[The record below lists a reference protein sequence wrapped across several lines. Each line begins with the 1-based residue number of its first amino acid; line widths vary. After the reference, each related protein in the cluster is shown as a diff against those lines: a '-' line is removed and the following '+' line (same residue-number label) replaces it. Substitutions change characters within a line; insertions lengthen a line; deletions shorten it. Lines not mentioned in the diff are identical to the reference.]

1 MCWNTWQRNAI
12 NVKGAEEVRFILE
25 LGDTKNLFTQSIRQQ
40 NPFNIFSIR
49 QQNSKEGGTKIYTHY
64 RITLDSKLSWH
75 KNLYSVIIIFSNPH
89 IVWYLS
95 YHMIWY
101 HPIHLYITYHMISND
116 DMISSYIFICSILIS
131 SQWVTDQRS
140 VRGFNLHKCK
150 KRPIHLTVKC
160 IAVKI
165 RIITLI
171 NYFTLSKETNKCGF
185 YLWGVHVSA
194 ILPSS
199 AGKDWF

>member
-1 MCWNTWQRNAI
+1 
-12 NVKGAEEVRFILE
+12 
-25 LGDTKNLFTQSIRQQ
+25 
-40 NPFNIFSIR
+40 
-49 QQNSKEGGTKIYTHY
+49 
-64 RITLDSKLSWH
+64 
-75 KNLYSVIIIFSNPH
+75 
-89 IVWYLS
+89 
-95 YHMIWY
+95 MIWY

-171 NYFTLSKETNKCGF
+171 NYFTLSQAATNKGGF
-185 YLWGVHVSA
+185 LSLRCSCCCQSRLTVIWLRRVLTSLRGGFMSSLVIHC
-194 ILPSS
+194 ILGSISKILSPPGFSNHWWH
-199 AGKDWF
+199 KLECTQMHIP